1 MELAKLGGRRKK
13 LQGEGGAGR
22 PTKHRD
28 GKYLLSVCVCVHACA
43 PSIVQSTSSWYLCL
57 VAGTSLGWRKESMG
71 EAG

>member
-28 GKYLLSVCVCVHACA
+28 GKYLLSVCVCARVRTEHCA
-43 PSIVQSTSSWYLCL
+43 EHFIL
-57 VAGTSLGWRKESMG
+57 VPVFGGRYQFGVVEG
-71 EAG
+71 EHG